1 MVQPVEETKAS
12 EETKQTE
19 YVIGIDLGTS
29 NSCVCV
35 WKNGTVEVIQ
45 NATGGN
51 TTPSVVQFRKG
62 DQQFVGSAAVA
73 GGALVHV
80 PNTCYEV
87 KRLIGIEDLEHDDTK
102 KDLAKFPFKVV
113 ADPTTGR
120 PYINLEIKGG
130 KNQIWPEEVSALV
143 LEYLKAAA
151 EQKLNTKITK
161 AVVTVPAYFN
171 DRQKQATRDAAR
183 IAGLEVQ
190 KFLNEPTAAA
200 LSYGL

>member
-1 MVQPVEETKAS
+1 M
-12 EETKQTE
+12 
-19 YVIGIDLGTS
+19 GTS

-35 WKNGTVEVIQ
+35 WRNGTVEVIQ
-45 NATGGN
+45 NATGFN

-62 DQQFVGSAAVA
+62 NQQFVGSAAVA

-87 KRLIGIEDLEHDDTK
+87 KRLIGIEDLKHPDTV
-102 KDLAKFPFKVV
+102 KDLAKFPFKVL

-120 PYINLEIKGG
+120 PYINLEIKGD

-143 LEYLKAAA
+143 LEYLKKAA
-151 EQKLNTKITK
+151 ELKLNTKITK

-171 DRQKQATRDAAR
+171 DR
-183 IAGLEVQ
+183 
-190 KFLNEPTAAA
+190 
-200 LSYGL
+200 

>member
-12 EETKQTE
+12 EETNQTD

-51 TTPSVVQFRKG
+51 TTPSVVKFRKRN
-62 DQQFVGSAAVA
+62 QQFVGSAAVA
-73 GGALVHV
+73 EGALEHV

-87 KRLIGIEDLEHDDTK
+87 KRLIGVDNLEHEDTQ
-102 KDLAKFPFKVV
+102 KDLAKLPFKVV

-130 KNQIWPEEVSALV
+130 KNQN
-143 LEYLKAAA
+143 K
-151 EQKLNTKITK
+151 KMTKKMRRSNKRRATFLTK
-161 AVVTVPAYFN
+161 
-171 DRQKQATRDAAR
+171 RQNNVKIMAPR
-183 IAGLEVQ
+183 
-190 KFLNEPTAAA
+190 
-200 LSYGL
+200 